1 MSTKELLIGKHVC
14 ITDSGNKSL
23 IGIEG
28 IVVDET
34 KNTLKIRGKKNREI
48 TIIKSQVTVS
58 VGGVP
63 IDGKKLAKRIEER
76 MKK

>member
-1 MSTKELLIGKHVC
+1 MSAKELLIGKRACV
-14 ITDSGNKSL
+14 TASGNKSL
-23 IGIEG
+23 AGIEG

-34 KNTLKIRGKKNREI
+34 KNTLKIRDKKNREI
-48 TIIKSQVTVS
+48 TIIKSQVTVMVGDS
-58 VGGVP
+58 V